1 MNETIEY
8 GYMSTLIKR
17 EKFSKADKD
26 ENGYFYSVNE
36 WKMNEDARLY
46 GMLTMMQKVIT
57 QGTGQRLIYSYGM
70 KDVDVAGKT
79 GTSNEN
85 RDGWFICVTPKLV
98 AGTWVGP
105 EDQTA
110 DISKSKAKNGR
121 AVGGSS
127 VALPIMG
134 EFLKR
139 VYEEGKVGISKS
151 DKFVCPEGWQPAV
164 AEESTSSTTTG
175 SGETDEFFE

>member
-1 MNETIEY
+1 
-8 GYMSTLIKR
+8 
-17 EKFSKADKD
+17 
-26 ENGYFYSVNE
+26 
-36 WKMNEDARLY
+36 
-46 GMLTMMQKVIT
+46 
-57 QGTGQRLIYSYGM
+57 M

-134 EFLKR
+134 EFLKKL
-139 VYEEGKVGISKS
+139 YANENIGISKS
-151 DKFVCPEGWQPAV
+151 DKFTCPEGWQPAV
-164 AEESTSSTTTG
+164 PEEAASTTTTG
-175 SGETDEFFE
+175 GAEADEFFE